1 MLNKV
6 LLIGYAGADSEMK
19 FTAAGIPV
27 ANFSLAVK
35 EVYKNGDG
43 EKKTNTLWI
52 RCVAWRRWAE
62 IAGEF
67 VTKGTFLFIEG
78 RLQLRSYEDR
88 EGKKRDVTEVVVTLL
103 RLLGPAKNGNGAKPT
118 ESSKA
123 VEPADEVD
131 NPFNDEAAGEGT
143 DVDIPF

>member
-19 FTAAGIPV
+19 FTQAGIPV

-67 VTKGTFLFIEG
+67 ITKGKFLFIEG

-88 EGKKRDVTEVVVTLL
+88 EGKKHDVTEVVVTLL
-103 RLLGPAKNGNGAKPT
+103 RLLGPARNGNGAKPA
-118 ESSKA
+118 ESSKGT
-123 VEPADEVD
+123 EPSDEGD
-131 NPFNDEAAGEGT
+131 NPFNELAGDNTEQ
-143 DVDIPF
+143 DIPF

>member
-1 MLNKV
+1 M
-6 LLIGYAGADSEMK
+6 LIGYAGADSEMK

-67 VTKGTFLFIEG
+67 VTKGKFLFIEG

-103 RLLGPAKNGNGAKPT
+103 RLLGPAKNGNGAMAA
-118 ESSKA
+118 ESAKA
-123 VEPADEVD
+123 AEPVDEGD
-131 NPFNDEAAGEGT
+131 NPFDEAASDSAEQ
-143 DVDIPF
+143 DIPF

>member
-6 LLIGYAGADSEMK
+6 ILIGYAGADSEMK

-27 ANFSLAVK
+27 ASFSLAVK

-67 VTKGTFLFIEG
+67 VTKGKFLFVEG

-103 RLLGPAKNGNGAKPT
+103 RLLGSAKNGNGAKPA
-118 ESSKA
+118 ESPKA
-123 VEPADEVD
+123 AEPSDEGD
-131 NPFNDEAAGEGT
+131 NPFNDRQADTAEL
-143 DVDIPF
+143 DIPF

>member
-19 FTAAGIPV
+19 FTQAGIPV
-27 ANFSLAVK
+27 ANFSMAVK

-67 VTKGTFLFIEG
+67 VTKGKFLFIEG

-103 RLLGPAKNGNGAKPT
+103 RLLGPAKNGNSAKPA

-123 VEPADEVD
+123 PEPSDEDD
-131 NPFNDEAAGEGT
+131 NPFNETGGETADQG
-143 DVDIPF
+143 IPF